1 MLVFYKISEYEYG
14 GESLPL
20 APKQVAPRIVPASS
34 AASLRFVACPLPLLA
49 GTPRNAPCQH
59 SDKKEESRQNTSFLL
74 FQFAHKTKFYC
85 PLEFPSYYDSAVS
98 VVSMIQFL
106 FACNINIHSFAICF
120 KTWNYALIVMLPT
133 VDFHKIHQCAVCTWN
148 C

>member
-1 MLVFYKISEYEYG
+1 MKIQNEALPKTKG

-59 SDKKEESRQNTSFLL
+59 SDKKEESRQNTSFRL
-74 FQFAHKTKFYC
+74 FQFAHKKGRKSF
-85 PLEFPSYYDSAVS
+85 FSGFS
-98 VVSMIQFL
+98 VVQGNVSPYSL
-106 FACNINIHSFAICF
+106 E
-120 KTWNYALIVMLPT
+120 K
-133 VDFHKIHQCAVCTWN
+133 
-148 C
+148 

>member
-1 MLVFYKISEYEYG
+1 MKQFQSTKG

-20 APKQVAPRIVPASS
+20 ASKQVAPRIVPASS

-59 SDKKEESRQNTSFLL
+59 SDKKEESRQNTSFRL
-74 FQFAHKTKFYC
+74 FLFAHNTKFYC
-85 PLEFPSYYDSAVS
+85 HLKFPGYYDSAVA

>member
-1 MLVFYKISEYEYG
+1 MKQFQRQKE
-14 GESLPL
+14 GEVSPSLPS
-20 APKQVAPRIVPASS
+20 K
-34 AASLRFVACPLPLLA
+34 VACPLPLLA
-49 GTPRNAPCQH
+49 GTPRNAPKRR
-59 SDKKEESRQNTSFLL
+59 KKPKQNTSFRL

-85 PLEFPSYYDSAVS
+85 PLEFPSYYDSAVA

-106 FACNINIHSFAICF
+106 FACNINVHSFAICL
-120 KTWNYALIVMLPT
+120 KTRNYALIVMLPT

>member
-1 MLVFYKISEYEYG
+1 MKQFQEQKEGKVFP
-14 GESLPL
+14 SLPS
-20 APKQVAPRIVPASS
+20 K
-34 AASLRFVACPLPLLA
+34 VACPLPLLA
-49 GTPRNAPCQH
+49 GTPRNAPKRR
-59 SDKKEESRQNTSFLL
+59 KKPKQNTSFRL

-85 PLEFPSYYDSAVS
+85 HLKFPGYYDSAVA

-106 FACNINIHSFAICF
+106 FACNINIHSFTICF

>member
-1 MLVFYKISEYEYG
+1 MKQFQEQKEGKVFP
-14 GESLPL
+14 SLPS
-20 APKQVAPRIVPASS
+20 K
-34 AASLRFVACPLPLLA
+34 VACPLPLLA
-49 GTPRNAPCQH
+49 GTPRNSPCQH
-59 SDKKEESRQNTSFLL
+59 SDKKEESRQNISFRL

-85 PLEFPSYYDSAVS
+85 HLKSPGYYDSAVA

-106 FACNINIHSFAICF
+106 FACNINVHSFAICF

-133 VDFHKIHQCAVCTWN
+133 VDFHKNHQCAVCTWN

>member
-1 MLVFYKISEYEYG
+1 MKQSQRQKEGKVFP
-14 GESLPL
+14 SLPS
-20 APKQVAPRIVPASS
+20 K
-34 AASLRFVACPLPLLA
+34 VACPLPLLA
-49 GTPRNAPCQH
+49 GTPRNSPCQH
-59 SDKKEESRQNTSFLL
+59 SDKKEESRQNTSFRL
-74 FQFAHKTKFYC
+74 FQFTHKIKFYY
-85 PLEFPSYYDSAVS
+85 PLEFPGYYDSAVA

>member
-1 MLVFYKISEYEYG
+1 MKQFQSTKG

-20 APKQVAPRIVPASS
+20 APKQSCLSATPSS
-34 AASLRFVACPLPLLA
+34 
-49 GTPRNAPCQH
+49 GDTPQRP
-59 SDKKEESRQNTSFLL
+59 DKKEESRQNTSFRL
-74 FQFAHKTKFYC
+74 FQFTHKIKFYY
-85 PLEFPSYYDSAVS
+85 PLEFPGYYDSAVA

>member
-1 MLVFYKISEYEYG
+1 MKQFQRQKEGKVFP
-14 GESLPL
+14 SLPS
-20 APKQVAPRIVPASS
+20 K
-34 AASLRFVACPLPLLA
+34 SLRESSLQAVPLLSA
-49 GTPRNAPCQH
+49 LLLVRYPFQRGHPATPRVNTPK
-59 SDKKEESRQNTSFLL
+59 SRKKLEQNTSFRL
-74 FQFAHKTKFYC
+74 FQFAHNTKFYC
-85 PLEFPSYYDSAVS
+85 HLKFPGYYDSAVA